1 MPDITGSLRRG
12 RVEAD
17 TARETPGP
25 GVSYG
30 EREIVSTYSLRRME
44 VNGVQGRFPLGA
56 AHYDRIPRIRVEI
69 VPSPRPAEVDSER

>member
-25 GVSYG
+25 GVSYD
-30 EREIVSTYSLRRME
+30 ERVNVYLLPTPQE
-44 VNGVQGRFPLGA
+44 VNGVQGRSPLGA